1 MPKCNTVWNTLQVMA
16 PPRSSSTRMGWFLE
30 PQYSLDLGALR
41 TLWRKTTTPEAWT
54 EDLPLAELREGALRL
69 LPQAAQVLRRL
80 GWWLVQG
87 DNLLC
92 SRDPD
97 DAVRRLRIGRES
109 FEGVIYWLQLHYRK
123 LYLQKAGRVC
133 KPRWRDGDCARGLDQ
148 FKGHNLV
155 IVFEAARRDRNLVA
169 TGISTLV
176 ATSALGTNGTFVPA
190 AKHGPRGLTLSGTV
204 TSSRT

>member
-1 MPKCNTVWNTLQVMA
+1 MAAPQVFTTQGSPSTALQLVHARRPQTCKAPGLRLTLRLPPRTSRHCMPKCNTVWNTLQVMA

-123 LYLQKAGRVC
+123 LYLQ
-133 KPRWRDGDCARGLDQ
+133 
-148 FKGHNLV
+148 
-155 IVFEAARRDRNLVA
+155 
-169 TGISTLV
+169 
-176 ATSALGTNGTFVPA
+176 
-190 AKHGPRGLTLSGTV
+190 
-204 TSSRT
+204 